1 MTEADDARSNRLRK
15 LAGEAASLLPPED
28 RLKLDDL
35 RPEVRAEA
43 LRRLAVVHAWRSD
56 ERSALFENAED
67 AAGHVGVTRRAFF
80 QLLSRMDPPRI
91 GGLGLNVGRRVWR
104 SAGTV
109 ERRAKMVDVAT
120 DLLRQRPA
128 AKTSELV
135 EAIAQDAELEVSKS
149 TMLRT
154 AVELRREHR
163 RSGAFGRLLALDAA
177 SLDGVDFDGVRQRL
191 YAIVDVDTGLI
202 PAWHV
207 APDRLFGPA
216 YATMA
221 ERCRAGGEDSMS
233 SAALRGLAVV
243 DVQLRE
249 RECSLTRD
257 ADYDFLKG
265 LAAAGWTLALNPRR
279 MGSRVIE
286 ALGRDVAGFGLGAGF
301 APPDVFHR
309 SRVPTSLPVM
319 TEVSLARIRIAVAD
333 HNAARLHAAA
343 RGAGDAPAI
352 VREAVEVVADLFLVL
367 APNL

>member
-1 MTEADDARSNRLRK
+1 MSEADHARSKRLRE

-35 RPEVRAEA
+35 SAEVRAEA
-43 LRRLAVVHAWRSD
+43 LKRLAVVHAWRSD
-56 ERSALFENAED
+56 ERTALFENAAD
-67 AAGHVGVTRRAFF
+67 AARHVGLTRRAFF
-80 QLLSRMDPPRI
+80 HLLSRMDPPSI
-91 GGLGLNVGRRVWR
+91 SGLGLNVDRRIWR
-104 SAGTV
+104 SSGTV
-109 ERRAKMVDVAT
+109 GRRAKMVDLAT
-120 DLLRQRPA
+120 DLLRERPA
-128 AKTSELV
+128 AKTSEV
-135 EAIAQDAELEVSKS
+135 VQAIAEDVGLGVSKS

-163 RSGAFGRLLALDAA
+163 RSGTFGRLLALDAA
-177 SLDGVDFDGVRQRL
+177 SLDGVDFEGIRQRL

-221 ERCRAGGEDSMS
+221 ERCRAGKEDSMS
-233 SAALRGLAVV
+233 SVALRGLAVV
-243 DVQLRE
+243 DVELRE
-249 RECSLTRD
+249 RECSLPRD
-257 ADYDFLKG
+257 TDYDFLKG
-265 LAAAGWTLALNPRR
+265 LAAAEWTLALNPRR
-279 MGSRVIE
+279 IGSRVIE

-309 SRVPTSLPVM
+309 SRVPTSLPVL
-319 TEVSLARIRIAVAD
+319 TEVSVARIRIAVAD

-343 RGAGDAPAI
+343 RGAGDALAI
-352 VREAVEVVADLFLVL
+352 VREAVDVVANLSLVL